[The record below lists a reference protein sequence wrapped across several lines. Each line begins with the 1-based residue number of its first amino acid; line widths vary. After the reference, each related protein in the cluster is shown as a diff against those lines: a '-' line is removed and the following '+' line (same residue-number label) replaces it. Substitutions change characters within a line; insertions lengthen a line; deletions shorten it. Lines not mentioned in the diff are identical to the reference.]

1 MALSKTSGINIEGIV
16 SLVPANINDNLLLT
30 HLSQT
35 DKEAL
40 IHHTGIRFRRVVN
53 EENSNIKNFFIKG
66 ITNLLANL
74 AWEKESID
82 ILICVTQTPNVSI
95 PAISCQIHGDL
106 GFSNNTM
113 CYDINLGCSGFVYSL
128 HTLSALLSSL
138 NKINA
143 RAILCC
149 GDISTQ
155 LIQENDQATKPIFS
169 DAASV
174 TAVSNNTETF
184 SYFNLETNGSGQKAI
199 YKEGNFMK
207 LNGIDVFN
215 YSLTMVPNN
224 ILNLLTFADK
234 NIDLPNMFIL
244 HQANKLINEAIRK
257 KLLLP
262 ETKTPSTLYEYGN
275 TSSASIPLTLCKNW
289 NSETPNWV
297 LFSGFG
303 VGFSVASALIYLNNS
318 IHLSIIET

>member
-1 MALSKTSGINIEGIV
+1 MALSKTSGINIHGIV

-30 HLSQT
+30 HLSQPER
-35 DKEAL
+35 EAL
-40 IHHTGIRFRRVVN
+40 IHHTGIRYRRIVDK
-53 EENSNIKNFFIKG
+53 ESINIKNLFLKG
-66 ITNLLANL
+66 ITNLLSNL
-74 AWEKESID
+74 KWEKESID
-82 ILICVTQTPNVSI
+82 ILICVTQTPHVSL
-95 PAISCQIHGDL
+95 PAISCQLHGDL
-106 GFSNNTM
+106 GFSSNTM
-113 CYDINLGCSGFVYSL
+113 CYDINLGCSGFVYGL
-128 HTLSALLSSL
+128 HTLSALLNSL
-138 NKINA
+138 NKPNA

-149 GDISTQ
+149 GDVSTQ
-155 LIQENDQATKPIFS
+155 LIQENDHTTKPIFS

-174 TAVSNNTETF
+174 IGVSNNSETM

-199 YKEGNFMK
+199 YKEDNFMK

-224 ILNLLTFADK
+224 ILNLLSFADK
-234 NIDLPNMFIL
+234 KIDLPYMFIF

-257 KLLLP
+257 KLLLT
-262 ETKTPSTLYEYGN
+262 ENKTPSTLYEYGN

-289 NSETPNWV
+289 TSETPNWV

>member
-30 HLSQT
+30 HLSQS

-40 IHHTGIRFRRVVN
+40 IHHTGIRYRRVVN
-53 EENSNIKNFFIKG
+53 EENTSIKNLFIKG

-74 AWEKESID
+74 KWEKESID

-95 PAISCQIHGDL
+95 PATSCQIHGDL
-106 GFSNNTM
+106 GFSSNTM
-113 CYDINLGCSGFVYSL
+113 CYDINLGCSGFVYGL

-138 NKINA
+138 NNINA

-155 LIQENDQATKPIFS
+155 LIQENDQTTKPIFS

-174 TAVSNNTETF
+174 IAVSNNTETF

-289 NSETPNWV
+289 DSETPNWV

>member
-1 MALSKTSGINIEGIV
+1 MALSRTSGINIDGIV
-16 SLVPANINDNLLLT
+16 SLVPTNVNDNLLLT
-30 HLSQT
+30 HLSQF
-35 DKEAL
+35 DKESL
-40 IHHTGIRFRRVVN
+40 IHHTGIRYRRIAN
-53 EENSNIKNFFIKG
+53 KENGNIKNLFVKG
-66 ITNLLANL
+66 ITNLLSNL
-74 AWEKESID
+74 KCEKENID
-82 ILICVTQTPNVSI
+82 ILICVTQTPHVSL

-106 GFSNNTM
+106 EFSSNTM
-113 CYDINLGCSGFVYSL
+113 CYDINLGCSGFVYGL
-128 HTLSALLSSL
+128 HTLSALLNSL
-138 NKINA
+138 NKLNA

-149 GDISTQ
+149 GDISSQ
-155 LIQENDQATKPIFS
+155 LIQENDQTTKPIFS

-174 TAVSNNTETF
+174 IAVSKNAETF
-184 SYFNLETNGSGQKAI
+184 SYFNLETSGSGQKAI
-199 YKEGNFMK
+199 YKEDNFMK

-224 ILNLLTFADK
+224 ILNLLSFADK
-234 NIDLPNMFIL
+234 KIDLPYMFIF

-257 KLLLP
+257 KLVLT
-262 ETKTPSTLYEYGN
+262 ENKTPSTLFEYGN
-275 TSSASIPLTLCKNW
+275 TSSASIPLTLCKHW

>member
-30 HLSQT
+30 HLSQIQ
-35 DKEAL
+35 KEAL

-53 EENSNIKNFFIKG
+53 EENSNIKNLFIKG
-66 ITNLLANL
+66 IINLLTNLP
-74 AWEKESID
+74 WEKESID

-106 GFSNNTM
+106 GFSSNTM
-113 CYDINLGCSGFVYSL
+113 CYDINLGCSGFVYGL

-143 RAILCC
+143 KAILCC

-155 LIQENDQATKPIFS
+155 LIQENDQTTKPIFS

-174 TAVSNNTETF
+174 IAVSNNTETF

-215 YSLTMVPNN
+215 YSLTMVPDN
-224 ILNLLTFADK
+224 ILNLLSFADK
-234 NIDLPNMFIL
+234 NIDLPHMFIF

-289 NSETPNWV
+289 DSETPNWV

>member
-30 HLSQT
+30 HLSQS

-40 IHHTGIRFRRVVN
+40 IHHTGIRYRRVVN
-53 EENSNIKNFFIKG
+53 EENTSIKNLFIKG

-74 AWEKESID
+74 KWEKESID

-95 PAISCQIHGDL
+95 PATSCQIHGDL
-106 GFSNNTM
+106 GFSSNTM
-113 CYDINLGCSGFVYSL
+113 CYDINLGCSGFVYGL

-138 NKINA
+138 NNINA

-155 LIQENDQATKPIFS
+155 LIQENDQTTKPIFS

-174 TAVSNNTETF
+174 IAVSNNTETF

-199 YKEGNFMK
+199 YKEGSFMK

-215 YSLTMVPNN
+215 YSLTMVPKN
-224 ILNLLTFADK
+224 ILNLLSFADK
-234 NIDLPNMFIL
+234 NIDLPNLFVL

-257 KLLLP
+257 KLLLS

-275 TSSASIPLTLCKNW
+275 TSSASIPLTLCKHW
-289 NSETPNWV
+289 ASETPNWV